1 VQVAFDLEIPKTWH
15 IYPAG
20 KKPLFGNPTIF
31 KFENADIAGKIE
43 EPPLQ
48 LKKEEGIGD
57 IDYHEGKITVTV
69 PMKLKAQGGAVTVKG
84 RIDYQICDP
93 NVCFDN
99 STSFSFPLT
108 VLAAAKAEGGGLSE
122 VKVLTV
128 KP

>member
-1 VQVAFDLEIPKTWH
+1 MHLLLAIVALLDAQDLP
-15 IYPAG
+15 
-20 KKPLFGNPTIF
+20 
-31 KFENADIAGKIE
+31 
-43 EPPLQ
+43 
-48 LKKEEGIGD
+48 
-57 IDYHEGKITVTV
+57 
-69 PMKLKAQGGAVTVKG
+69 GAVTVKG

-128 KP
+128 KPSKSEVKVGETIVVAVEVAIPKNWHIYPTYP